1 MTLKAS
7 VKFSIVTYPFFQLQR
22 PSFENFGQYKLTDEY
37 STGPC
42 FGHNKQLLAET
53 SKCSHLRRTCLFH
66 CLSCKS
72 GIPRSASLPGTISRK
87 LDSTILSSNAF
98 TFSVVTPGA
107 LLSRSTPLW
116 ALLRD
121 FLILFSSIQRYFGT
135 RKIAYPADSTRF
147 SYF

>member
-1 MTLKAS
+1 MAVMTLKAS

-87 LDSTILSSNAF
+87 LDYVLCSYF
-98 TFSVVTPGA
+98 RG
-107 LLSRSTPLW
+107 
-116 ALLRD
+116 
-121 FLILFSSIQRYFGT
+121 SSIAKYS
-135 RKIAYPADSTRF
+135 IVSSSSRF
-147 SYF
+147 FNSFLFHLTLFRNQKNSLSC